1 MAPAQSGWLGTLIE
15 RGLSSSERTFSQ
27 ISQALKDSG
36 IRTLLVDFDGCVIP
50 VNGKVHGWIAR
61 EALLH
66 VPAFTTFAAQR
77 GIALTL
83 DEAEAAYVGNVQFL
97 QEAYLSRAS
106 TLVGCTIAPHGV
118 PWDVLMA
125 TNLVENILQA
135 YGASA
140 ELTQEIVAGFHEA
153 TDKLGH
159 ALSAGALSFES
170 PILPQPLFVP
180 FLAHLAQEGLELH
193 VVTMTPTS
201 IVQALACEVGADPY
215 ISSYQGCDTFSRR
228 EFPRAKAMGELWIA
242 AAQRALKERFT
253 SMSSV
258 AVLEDNAANM
268 LGALDSGARALISLS
283 PSSNKVLTREIAA
296 LRLGVMLNGE
306 ICSFAQYS

>member
-1 MAPAQSGWLGTLIE
+1 
-15 RGLSSSERTFSQ
+15 
-27 ISQALKDSG
+27 
-36 IRTLLVDFDGCVIP
+36 
-50 VNGKVHGWIAR
+50 
-61 EALLH
+61 
-66 VPAFTTFAAQR
+66 
-77 GIALTL
+77 
-83 DEAEAAYVGNVQFL
+83 
-97 QEAYLSRAS
+97 
-106 TLVGCTIAPHGV
+106 
-118 PWDVLMA
+118 MA

-159 ALSAGALSFES
+159 ALSAGALSFKS

-215 ISSYQGCDTFSRR
+215 ISSYQGCDTFSCR

-268 LGALDSGARALISLS
+268 QGALDSGARALISLS
-283 PSSNKVLTREIAA
+283 PSSNKVLTREITA

-306 ICSFAQYS
+306 ICSFAEYS